1 MEEIQE
7 KKQEIRD
14 EIVQKI
20 TGLGQSPLA
29 AKTKAIEERLFEF
42 ANYLEARIALLYTPA
57 LGEVDTREIIKRSY
71 LYHKIVVLPVYNPQT
86 KKMTLRKVD
95 DPEKDLIQGP
105 RGNMEP
111 NPERCK
117 TVPLDCLDIAI
128 IPGLAMDE
136 KGGRIGL
143 GNGYYDRLIPD
154 LPITTRKVGL
164 VFEDQIVSMVP
175 MENHDKY
182 VDIVVTDERIIY
194 KI

>member
-1 MEEIQE
+1 MEEIRE

-20 TGLGQSPLA
+20 TKLGESPLS

-57 LGEVDTREIIKRSY
+57 LVEVDTRDIIKRSY
-71 LYHKIVVLPVYNPQT
+71 MYNKIIVLPAYEAET
-86 KKMTLRKVD
+86 KKVTLHKVD
-95 DPEKDLIQGP
+95 DPEKDLVEGP

-143 GNGYYDRLIPD
+143 GNGYYDRLIPE

-164 VFEDQIVSMVP
+164 IFEDQIVSMVP
-175 MENHDKY
+175 MESHDKY